1 MRSLF
6 AFVAAAMTVA
16 APAAAQEA
24 EDAEVEARPIS
35 DAEPEPE
42 PTVSPRESEARAVFT
57 RGRTAWNGNRYARA
71 VELFNQA
78 YALSPHPM
86 MLINIGNAWLQLEQ
100 SDDARAAYER
110 YLETAPPDASERED
124 VQTQLAL
131 IDASAAAAL
140 APPEEPEEPEVTV
153 AVAADEPP
161 APGFEPL
168 DRHLWTWVALGG
180 TVVAS
185 AFAGGLW
192 ADAER
197 RFGTMALTCGAT
209 PQGCGQGAVS
219 GLASELE
226 ASQVALGFAITGLV
240 ATIVLWVAEG
250 LP

>member
-1 MRSLF
+1 MRSFF
-6 AFVAAAMTVA
+6 AFLAAMAVTT
-16 APAAAQEA
+16 PATAQEVGGLGT
-24 EDAEVEARPIS
+24 DAQSRAISQVEAQPEIS
-35 DAEPEPE
+35 E
-42 PTVSPRESEARAVFT
+42 RESEARAVFT
-57 RGRTAWNGNRYARA
+57 RGREAWNDTRYARA

-100 SDDARAAYER
+100 RDDARAAYER
-110 YLETAPPDASERED
+110 YLETAPRGASERED

-131 IDASAAAAL
+131 IDARAAAAL
-140 APPEEPEEPEVTV
+140 DPPEALPEPNLRVAGEE
-153 AVAADEPP
+153 DETPV
-161 APGFEPL
+161 GSFEPL

-180 TVVAS
+180 TLAAT

-197 RFGTMALTCGAT
+197 RFGTMSLTCGAT
-209 PQGCGQGAVS
+209 AQGCGQGAVS

-226 ASQVALGFAITGLV
+226 ASQVALGFAIAGVV
-240 ATIVLWVAEG
+240 ATVILWVAEG